1 MTMEGA
7 EVIEYLNQREG
18 KLSCSPASEY
28 GSRWAWVLLPGS
40 PTDLLFSL
48 PLVASSGVGWS
59 R

>member
-1 MTMEGA
+1 MGGA
-7 EVIEYLNQREG
+7 EVVEYLDQREG

-40 PTDLLFSL
+40 PTDLPFSR
-48 PLVASSGVGWS
+48 PLVASSDVGRS